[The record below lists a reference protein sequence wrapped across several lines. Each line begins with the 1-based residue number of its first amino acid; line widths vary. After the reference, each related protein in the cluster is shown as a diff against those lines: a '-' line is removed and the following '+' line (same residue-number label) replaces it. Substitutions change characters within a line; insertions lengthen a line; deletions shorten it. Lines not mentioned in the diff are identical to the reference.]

1 MNEPTEPGSTPPVLA
16 ASDISKAFPGVQA
29 LKQVNFDLMAGEVHA
44 LVGENGA
51 GKSTLV
57 KILSGA
63 YQPDSGALTV
73 AGQVVRMRRAEDAER
88 LGIATIHQEIILV
101 PALDVASNILL
112 GNPPLT
118 GGPLIRALGIVDRT
132 RLYEAAKTA
141 LSEMHIP
148 INPRGRAGDLGVSAA
163 QLVLIARGLSR
174 SMKILILD
182 EPTAAL
188 TPQERDELFIK
199 LRALRSTGV
208 AIVYVSHR
216 LDEVMEL
223 ADRLTVLRDGRAIAT
238 LEASA
243 ATIDQVVE
251 LMLAR
256 PLDEMYP
263 ERSRRPGSDVLLQVK
278 DVSRKGRVEQPSI
291 HGISFTVK
299 PGEVVGIT
307 GLVGA
312 GKTELA
318 RAVCGVDAIDDGEV
332 AVLSHGHAARI
343 RSPQDAIRAGIA
355 LVPEDRK
362 TQGLVMLMNLVE
374 NVALTMANSGTT
386 RPLVTR
392 LGQVLRWRRLAEIA
406 RAQIKRFQIKVRHPG
421 QMARDLSGGNQQ
433 KLVIA
438 KSLET
443 RPKVVVLDEP
453 TRGIA
458 VGSKAEIY
466 AIIERLVRDGLGVVM
481 VSSEIEEIL
490 RMSDRILVM
499 RKGAVVKE
507 FDQSNATSEAI
518 LRYAAAGQ

>member
-1 MNEPTEPGSTPPVLA
+1 V
-16 ASDISKAFPGVQA
+16 D
-29 LKQVNFDLMAGEVHA
+29 FDLMAGEVHA

-63 YQPDSGALTV
+63 YQPDSGALMV
-73 AGQVVRMRRAEDAER
+73 DGQAVRMRRAEDAER

-118 GGPLIRALGIVDRT
+118 GGPLIRALGIIDRN
-132 RLYEAAKTA
+132 RLYEAAQTA
-141 LSEMHIP
+141 LSGMHIA

-163 QLVLIARGLSR
+163 QLVLIARGLLR

-199 LRALRSTGV
+199 LRALRMTGV
-208 AIVYVSHR
+208 GIVYVSHR

-223 ADRLTVLRDGRAIAT
+223 ADRLTVLRDGSAITT
-238 LEASA
+238 LETSA

-263 ERSRRPGSDVLLQVK
+263 ERNRRPGSDVLLQVK

-291 HGISFTVK
+291 RDISFTVK

-318 RAVCGVDAIDDGEV
+318 RAICGVDAIDDGEV
-332 AVLSHGHAARI
+332 AVLTEGHAARI

-362 TQGLVMLMNLVE
+362 TQGLVLLMNLVE
-374 NVALTMANSGTT
+374 NVAITMANSGTT
-386 RPLVTR
+386 RPLVTWF
-392 LGQVLRWRRLAEIA
+392 GQVLRWQHLAEIA
-406 RAQIKRFQIKVRHPG
+406 RALIKRFQIKVRNPG

-443 RPKVVVLDEP
+443 RPKIVVLDEP

-458 VGSKAEIY
+458 IGSKAEIY
-466 AIIERLVRDGLGVVM
+466 AIVERLVRDGLGVVM

-499 RKGAVVKE
+499 RKGTIVKE
-507 FDQSNATSEAI
+507 FDQGAATSEAI